1 MIPLLTESGTFT
13 ISDPSS
19 TYICFLFFGD
29 DAFIERTKILC
40 ENYGLLWRG
49 AFHKFKDQHWY
60 ILTPLDRLKE
70 GLLKYFRG
78 EVIFEKQQ
86 EINYTTAEL
95 KDELGDTVEIT
106 VSWDEDKVMEL
117 AQHKLDRF
125 FSDKVKYENLLD
137 RADSTPLTEYR
148 LGTL

>member
-19 TYICFLFFGD
+19 NYICFLFFGD
-29 DAFIERTKILC
+29 DAFIDRTKILC

-49 AFHKFKDQHWY
+49 SFHKFKDQHWY

-86 EINYTTAEL
+86 EINYVKGEI

-106 VSWDEDKVMEL
+106 VDWCEEAVMRL
-117 AQHKLDRF
+117 AQIKLDRF
-125 FSDKVKYENLLD
+125 MSEKVKYENLLD

>member
-19 TYICFLFFGD
+19 TYICFLFCGTDEFL
-29 DAFIERTKILC
+29 ERTKILC

-49 AFHKFKDQHWY
+49 DYHKFKDQHLY
-60 ILTPLDRLKE
+60 ILTPLTRLKE

-78 EVIFEKQQ
+78 EVIFEKNK
-86 EINYTTAEL
+86 EINYVTTEL
-95 KDELGDTVEIT
+95 KDEIGDCVEIT
-106 VSWDEDKVMEL
+106 VSWDEEAVMML
-117 AQHKLDRF
+117 AQRKLDRF
-125 FSDKVKYENLLD
+125 MSEKVKYENLLD
-137 RADSTPLTEYR
+137 RADSTPLTEYS